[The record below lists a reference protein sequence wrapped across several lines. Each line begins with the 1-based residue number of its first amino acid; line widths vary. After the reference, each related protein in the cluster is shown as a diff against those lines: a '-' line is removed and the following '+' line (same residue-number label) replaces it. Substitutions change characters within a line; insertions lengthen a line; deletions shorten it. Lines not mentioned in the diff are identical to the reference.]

1 MAAGDPLAITNSR
14 ITALNATQVL
24 TKATADQTT
33 DATAQKF
40 IYTPTGKDHKICF
53 VIYSAAASA
62 LTATL
67 TAGAGVFGAPAKANT
82 IPATAGTYILQIET
96 GKYMLADGT
105 IELSILPAAGKDLV
119 NDHALTVG
127 VIELQ

>member
-1 MAAGDPLAITNSR
+1 MAMGDNLTITNSKV
-14 ITALNATQVL
+14 TLNTTRVL
-24 TKATADQTT
+24 TTVAADQTT

-40 IYTPTGKDHKICF
+40 IYTPTGKDNKICF
-53 VIYSAAASA
+53 VINTSSANA

-82 IPATAGTYILQIET
+82 IPATAGQYLLQVET
-96 GKYMLADGT
+96 GKFMLANGT